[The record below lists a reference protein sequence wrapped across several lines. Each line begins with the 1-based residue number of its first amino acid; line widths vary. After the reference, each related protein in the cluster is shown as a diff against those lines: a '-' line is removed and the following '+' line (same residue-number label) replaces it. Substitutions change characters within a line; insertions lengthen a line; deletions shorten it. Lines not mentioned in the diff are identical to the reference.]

1 MLAFCPSST
10 GCLRDSGSLRVVLH
24 PQQLVNLC
32 RLAVQHFFNV
42 LKSTYSS
49 TLGCW
54 SKVVQV
60 GRRWYKLVEGGTSW
74 SKVVQVGRR
83 WYKLVEGCTS
93 WSKMV
98 QSRHSSEDTKLTLRR
113 KPQPPPERMHLTCG
127 QLHLIT
133 SNHSPRN

>member
-83 WYKLVEGCTS
+83 WYKLVEGGAS
-93 WSKMV
+93 WSKVV
-98 QSRHSSEDTKLTLRR
+98 QVGRRWYKLVEGVTGWSKVVQVGRRWYKLVEDGTKSS
-113 KPQPPPERMHLTCG
+113 
-127 QLHLIT
+127 
-133 SNHSPRN
+133 